1 MRSIYVNGYKMKP
14 SNSFYNIITLL
25 EGLRNKA
32 YQDSVGIWTIGVGTI
47 RYPNGEK
54 VKKGDVC
61 TDSQAYEYLKHDVE
75 KMVGTINGLLIG
87 VTLNQ
92 NQFDA
97 IVSLTYNIGT
107 GGFASS
113 NVLKLIRKNPSDAN
127 IKEEWLGWCKGTKDG
142 KKVVIQGL
150 LNRRKKEYQ
159 LYGTP
164 WVSHEG

>member
-1 MRSIYVNGYKMKP
+1 MFRIFINGYKMNP

-25 EGLRNKA
+25 EGLRTKA
-32 YQDSVGIWTIGVGTI
+32 YQDTKGIWTIGIGTI
-47 RYPNGEK
+47 KYPNGQP

-61 TDSQAYEYLKHDVE
+61 TENQAYDYLRHYTE
-75 KMVGTINGLLIG
+75 KMVGTINGLLNG
-87 VTLNQ
+87 VNLNQ

-97 IVSLTYNIGT
+97 ICSLTYNIGT

-127 IKEEWLGWCKGTKDG
+127 IKEEWLGWCKETKNG
-142 KKVVIQGL
+142 KKEVNKGL

-159 LYGTP
+159 LYSTP
-164 WVSHEG
+164 WVSHG